1 LILKVF
7 IFILSIFLFSCQ
19 ELPKEYRGEEG
30 KKKLEKYR
38 NQFVEGVVV
47 VDEKLKD
54 KLPQGDYF
62 LIIAVRNL
70 KEPMPIAVLRVK
82 NPKFPYR
89 FKITGKHKLRT
100 DRMIEGDLILNA
112 RISKSPMAEAQK
124 GDLVGSAQAKAGQRG
139 VKIVISTEVP

>member
-1 LILKVF
+1 MILRIIVL
-7 IFILSIFLFSCQ
+7 ILSIFVLACQ

-30 KKKLEKYR
+30 KKKLEKYK
-38 NQFVEGVVV
+38 NQFVEGVVI
-47 VDEKLKD
+47 VDEKLKN
-54 KLPQGDYF
+54 KIPKGDYF

-82 NPKFPYR
+82 NPEFPYR
-89 FKITGKHKLRT
+89 FRITGKHKIRT

-124 GDLVGSAQAKAGQRG
+124 GDLVGSAEAKAGQRG
-139 VKIVISTEVP
+139 IKIIIGTEVP